1 MIEVKLDSAKLGK
14 IIILINYG
22 KALKNCHAISRGRRE
37 LRVRVRSRRLRGSRQ
52 QAARAAGGMR
62 HAAGGSH

>member
-22 KALKNCHAISRGRRE
+22 KTLEE
-37 LRVRVRSRRLRGSRQ
+37 LPYKAG
-52 QAARAAGGMR
+52 AGAGGN
-62 HAAGGSH
+62 